1 MPKSYRISYLLPRA
15 LIVLHDLTM
24 TALLWA
30 GLRSLYA
37 NGKSNDVD
45 ALFYKELLAVVVLQ
59 AIMLWWSGLYR
70 GVWRFAS
77 LPDLINIS
85 RAAVFGLGAIVLAF
99 LLASI
104 IQKLPMQTM
113 VLYVPGLVVFLGAPR
128 LVYRIWKD
136 QRLASKQNDAA
147 RVIVAGAG
155 RSAEIFLR
163 DIHSDGRYQAVGLLD
178 DDPQLKGRKIQGVKV
193 LGSLDQLAEIS
204 RETAADLCVIALPIA
219 QTQAFQRVV
228 SICDD
233 VGMPFRKLGRY
244 TDWLN
249 AHDPIQLNEVAIDD
263 LLGREPIQFDWQ
275 NIGRQLGGKC
285 VLISGAGGS
294 IGSELA
300 RQCTQARV
308 KKLILIERAELALME
323 ICEELAVLDP
333 GLEVVPLLG
342 DCGDKIICMRAMKSG
357 VPDYVY
363 HAAANKHVPLLEA
376 QLREGLRNNVHAT
389 ATLAEVCRDHGAQ
402 HFVLISTDKA
412 IQPVNILG
420 TTKLMAERVCQ
431 AIFSDSATQLSI
443 VRFGNVLDSSGSVVP
458 TFRKQIA
465 SGGPVTVTHKEVTRY
480 FMTIPEACQLILQ
493 ALSMPE
499 PDAVIYTLDMG
510 KPVAISELA
519 EQMIRLAGKRPG
531 IDIQIRYT
539 GLRPGEKLH
548 ESLFH
553 PDETYTRT
561 SNPRVLEAKPR
572 PIDVKYF
579 LEQCE
584 RLAQSLR
591 HGESDAD
598 LFDLL
603 REAVPEYN
611 VEQSDKHLNHDKTY

>member
-15 LIVLHDLTM
+15 LIVLHDLAM
-24 TALLWA
+24 TALLWT
-30 GLRSLYA
+30 GLRMLYI
-37 NGKSNDVD
+37 NGKINVVD
-45 ALFYKELLAVVVLQ
+45 ASFQKELLAVVFLQ

-77 LPDLINIS
+77 VPDLINIS
-85 RAAVFGLGAIVLAF
+85 RAAVFGLCVIVLAF
-99 LLASI
+99 LLAGSI
-104 IQKLPMQTM
+104 SKLPLQTI
-113 VLYVPGLVVFLGAPR
+113 VLYVPGLAVFLGAPR
-128 LVYRIWKD
+128 LIYRVWKD

-178 DDPQLKGRKIQGVKV
+178 DDPQLKGRKIHGVKV
-193 LGSLDQLAEIS
+193 LGRLDQMAEIA
-204 RETAADLCVIALPIA
+204 RETAADLCVIALPTA
-219 QTQAFQRVV
+219 QTRAFQRVV

-285 VLISGAGGS
+285 VLITGAGGS

-308 KKLILIERAELALME
+308 KKLILLERAELALLE

-342 DCGDKIICMRAMKSG
+342 DCGDKIVCLRAMQYG
-357 VPDYVY
+357 IPDYVY
-363 HAAANKHVPLLEA
+363 HAAANKHVPLLEG

-389 ATLAEVCRDHGAQ
+389 ATLGEVCRDHGAL

-412 IQPVNILG
+412 IQPVSILG
-420 TTKLMAERVCQ
+420 ATKLMAERICQ
-431 AIFSDSATQLSI
+431 AIFSNSATQLSI

-458 TFRKQIA
+458 AFRKQIA
-465 SGGPVTVTHKEVTRY
+465 SGGPVTVTHEEVTRY

-510 KPVAISELA
+510 EPVAISELA

-531 IDIQIRYT
+531 IDIHIQYT

-553 PDETYTRT
+553 PDETYTQT

-572 PIDVKYF
+572 PIEINNF
-579 LEQCE
+579 LEQSE

-591 HGESDAD
+591 HGDDDSELLA
-598 LFDLL
+598 LL
-603 REAVPEYN
+603 REAVPEY
-611 VEQSDKHLNHDKTY
+611 TG

>member
-15 LIVLHDLTM
+15 LIILHDFAM

-30 GLRSLYA
+30 GLRLLDMRAGVMFDSIFF
-37 NGKSNDVD
+37 N
-45 ALFYKELLAVVVLQ
+45 ELAAVLSIQVV
-59 AIMLWWSGLYR
+59 MLWWSGLYR

-77 LPDLINIS
+77 MPDLINIL
-85 RAAVFGLGAIVLAF
+85 RAAIFGLCAILLLFFLAGH
-99 LLASI
+99 LSRIPLHTI
-104 IQKLPMQTM
+104 
-113 VLYVPGLVVFLGAPR
+113 VLYVPGLAVFLGAPR
-128 LVYRIWKD
+128 LIYRAWKD
-136 QRLASKQNDAA
+136 QRLASKHTDAT

-163 DIHSDGRYQAVGLLD
+163 DIRSGGRYEPVGLLD

-193 LGSLDQLAEIS
+193 LGRIDQLSEIA
-204 RETAADLCVIALPIA
+204 RATAADLCVIALPMA
-219 QTQAFQRVV
+219 QTQALQRVV
-228 SICDD
+228 SLCDD

-244 TDWLN
+244 TDWLD
-249 AHDPIQLNEVAIDD
+249 AHDPVQLNEVAIDD

-275 NIGRQLGGKC
+275 SIGRQLGGKC
-285 VLISGAGGS
+285 VLITGAGGS

-300 RQCTQARV
+300 RQCAQARV
-308 KKLILIERAELALME
+308 RKLILLERAELPLLE
-323 ICEELAVLDP
+323 ICDELTLLDP
-333 GLEVVPLLG
+333 ALELVPILG
-342 DCGDKIICMRAMKSG
+342 DCGDRIACMRAMQHDI
-357 VPDYVY
+357 PDYVY

-389 ATLAEVCRDHGAQ
+389 GTLAEVCRDHGAL

-420 TTKLMAERVCQ
+420 ATKLMAERVCQ
-431 AIFSDSATQLSI
+431 AVFSDSATQLSI

-458 TFRKQIA
+458 MFRKQIA
-465 SGGPVTVTHKEVTRY
+465 AGGPVTVTHEDVTRY

-499 PDAVIYTLDMG
+499 PYAVIYTLDMG

-531 IDIQIRYT
+531 VDIQIQYT

-553 PDETYTRT
+553 PDETYTHT
-561 SNPRVLEAKPR
+561 DNPRVLEAKPR
-572 PIDVKYF
+572 EIDVPHV
-579 LEQCE
+579 LEQAE
-584 RLAQSLR
+584 LLAQALR
-591 HGESDAD
+591 HGDNDDQLLA
-598 LFDLL
+598 LL
-603 REAVPEYN
+603 RAAVPEYT
-611 VEQSDKHLNHDKTY
+611 VVQLDKH

>member
-15 LIVLHDLTM
+15 LIVLHDFMM
-24 TALLWA
+24 TALLWL
-30 GLRSLYA
+30 GLHMLYI
-37 NGKSNDVD
+37 NGNINVVD
-45 ALFYKELLAVVVLQ
+45 ASFHKELLAVVSLQ

-77 LPDLINIS
+77 LPDLFNIA
-85 RAAVFGLGAIVLAF
+85 RAAVFGLCALVLAF
-99 LLASI
+99 LLAG
-104 IQKLPMQTM
+104 KLSTLPLQTM
-113 VLYVPGLVVFLGAPR
+113 VLYVPGLAVLLGAPR
-128 LVYRIWKD
+128 LIYRAWKD
-136 QRLASKQNDAA
+136 QHLASKQNDAT

-178 DDPQLKGRKIQGVKV
+178 DDPHLKGRKIQGVKV
-193 LGSLDQLAEIS
+193 LGRLDQLAEIA
-204 RETAADLCVIALPIA
+204 RETAADLCVIALPTA
-219 QTQAFQRVV
+219 QTLAFQRVV

-244 TDWLN
+244 TEWLN

-263 LLGREPIQFDWQ
+263 LLGREPITFDWQ

-285 VLISGAGGS
+285 VLITGAGGS

-308 KKLILIERAELALME
+308 KKLILLERAELALLE

-342 DCGDKIICMRAMKSG
+342 DCGDKIVCLRAMQYG
-357 VPDYVY
+357 IPDYVY

-389 ATLAEVCRDHGAQ
+389 ATLGEVCRDHGAL

-420 TTKLMAERVCQ
+420 ATKLMAERVCQ
-431 AIFSDSATQLSI
+431 AIFTNSATQLSI

-465 SGGPVTVTHKEVTRY
+465 LGGPVTVTHEEVTRY

-531 IDIQIRYT
+531 IDIQIQYT
-539 GLRPGEKLH
+539 GLRAGEKLH

-553 PDETYTRT
+553 PDETYTHT
-561 SNPRVLEAKPR
+561 TNPRVLEAKPR
-572 PIDVKYF
+572 PIDIEDF
-579 LEQCE
+579 LEQSE
-584 RLAQSLR
+584 RLAQALR
-591 HGESDAD
+591 HGDTDAQ
-598 LFDLL
+598 LLALL
-603 REAVPEYN
+603 REAVPEYTVDQLN
-611 VEQSDKHLNHDKTY
+611 KH